1 MREFLPFILLIIFI
15 SSCSH
20 YQYVTIDA
28 SDLKRT
34 DKQEFVEEN
43 DSVRIQYSFDGP
55 DAPINLI
62 VENKTDAP
70 IFIDWSRSAL
80 IINDKAISYMSNVV
94 PIEGTFNGSA
104 ISWNHG
110 DYAVSSGSISA
121 TATLPA
127 NISFIPPKS
136 YINKTPMSVT
146 NQLMTAPDSA
156 FHTERITLYDGY
168 IVKVRHAVFTEQ
180 SSPLRFKSY
189 LTITFGDQDSKTLA
203 YQRSFYI
210 SEVYDTPTD
219 PETFL
224 LNRARSDQFYVR
236 ESSGIGQGFGVVA
249 GIALLSTAAA
259 LETKSVNHSNR

>member
-1 MREFLPFILLIIFI
+1 M
-15 SSCSH
+15 
-20 YQYVTIDA
+20 A
-28 SDLKRT
+28 
-34 DKQEFVEEN
+34 
-43 DSVRIQYSFDGP
+43 
-55 DAPINLI
+55 
-62 VENKTDAP
+62 
-70 IFIDWSRSAL
+70 
-80 IINDKAISYMSNVV
+80 NVV
-94 PIEGTFNGSA
+94 AIEGSFNGSS
-104 ISWNHG
+104 IDWNHSG
-110 DYAVSSGSISA
+110 YVSSSGSISA

-127 NISFIPPKS
+127 NISFIPPRS

-146 NQLMTAPDSA
+146 NQLLTAPDSA

-189 LTITFGDQDSKTLA
+189 LTMTFGDQNSKTVA

-236 ESSGIGQGFGVVA
+236 ENTAIGQGFGLVA
-249 GIALLSTAAA
+249 GVALLSTAAA
-259 LETKSVNHSNR
+259 LETKSGNHSNQ